1 MKNVNEVADIEAV
14 VKNYSKLMIPSSLL
28 MMSSTSVLKLALGG
42 GSGGAPRHSVSGRKP
57 IGGSACSGP
66 GAHSTRIQLRIK
78 VQVANLKT
86 FVYGR
91 YRSTAMS
98 LPPLHNRPQRLSI
111 FVVDN

>member
-1 MKNVNEVADIEAV
+1 VKNVNEVADIEAV

-78 VQVANLKT
+78 VQVANLKIRRIRKRM
-86 FVYGR
+86 FIF
-91 YRSTAMS
+91 
-98 LPPLHNRPQRLSI
+98 LLRLYI
-111 FVVDN
+111 QCYILL

>member
-1 MKNVNEVADIEAV
+1 MADIGLGAKTYGIIV
-14 VKNYSKLMIPSSLL
+14 IPSSLL
-28 MMSSTSVLKLALGG
+28 MMSRTSVLKLALGG